1 MSHLAEIT
9 WLHLSCDT
17 TSALHIHDVH
27 SVATLITNSCSDGVS
42 ENQKQNMEEQ
52 TAKPTVT
59 ETWLRKH
66 RLQYNGATRHPFIL
80 SIRDGSVNFSSFK
93 RWLGQDYIFVR
104 SFVPFVASILM
115 KSCKESS
122 DESDMEVILGG
133 MASLNDEINWFRNEA
148 SKFHVSLTSVVPQ
161 NANVNYC
168 KFLESLMSPEIEY
181 PVAITAFWIIEA
193 VYQESFAHCL
203 EEGNSIPQELHET
216 CERWG
221 NAGFGA
227 YCRSLRDIVD
237 RCLQK
242 ASPEVVSKAEV
253 FFLSVVEHEV
263 EFWNMSVGEASM

>member
-1 MSHLAEIT
+1 
-9 WLHLSCDT
+9 
-17 TSALHIHDVH
+17 
-27 SVATLITNSCSDGVS
+27 
-42 ENQKQNMEEQ
+42 MEE
-52 TAKPTVT
+52 TAKKTVT
-59 ETWLRKH
+59 ETWLSKH
-66 RLQYNGATRHPFIL
+66 RFQYKGATRHPFIL
-80 SIRDGSVNFSSFK
+80 SIRNGSVNFSSFK

-104 SFVPFVASILM
+104 SFVPFAASILM

-133 MASLNDEINWFRNEA
+133 MASLNDEINWFKQQA

-161 NANVNYC
+161 NANVRYC
-168 KFLESLMSPEIEY
+168 KFLENLMSSEIEY
-181 PVAITAFWIIEA
+181 PVAITAFWAIEA

-203 EEGNSIPQELHET
+203 EEGNKIPQELQAT

-237 RCLQK
+237 RCLQN
-242 ASPEVVSKAEV
+242 ASQEVISKAEV

-263 EFWNMSVGEASM
+263 EFWNMSNGEASV